1 MGAPLSDPQLTR
13 GADELYARVQSAVTA
28 ATGTEYRL
36 RRTERGFDLVADV
49 PQTSRYT
56 TQVHTYRVV
65 LSPRERTFVM
75 TDVVVTEQHG
85 PGPARGR
92 TVTTGRSRYR
102 TWGRSLDGSER
113 HSFASA
119 DGHRLIRGA
128 AQALGWEETK
138 PTGQNVARV
147 FGVIGGVVALGTLI
161 ALAVV
166 FLA

>member
-1 MGAPLSDPQLTR
+1 MSDPQR
-13 GADELYARVQSAVTA
+13 ADETDEVYARVQSAVA
-28 ATGTEYRL
+28 ARTGTEYRL

-65 LSPRERTFVM
+65 LSPREKTFVM
-75 TDVVVTEQHG
+75 TDIVVTEQHG

-102 TWGRSLDGSER
+102 TWSRSLDGSESHR
-113 HSFASA
+113 FAA
-119 DGHRLIRGA
+119 VDGHRLIRGVTA
-128 AQALGWEETK
+128 PLGWEEIK
-138 PTGQNVARV
+138 PTGQQAARV
-147 FGVIGGVVALGTLI
+147 FGIIGGAVALGTLI

-166 FLA
+166 FWT

>member
-1 MGAPLSDPQLTR
+1 MSETQRPCGT
-13 GADELYARVQSAVTA
+13 DEFYDRIRSAVA
-28 ATGTEYRL
+28 EADTGTEYRL
-36 RRTERGFDLVADV
+36 RRTGRGFDLTADV
-49 PQTSRYT
+49 PTTSRHT
-56 TQVHTYRVV
+56 TQVHTYRVE
-65 LSPRERTFVM
+65 LSSRDRMFVM

-102 TWGRSLDGSER
+102 TWSRSLDGTER

-128 AQALGWEETK
+128 AGELGWQEIR
-138 PTGQNVARV
+138 PAGQKVARV
-147 FGVIGGVVALGTLI
+147 FGVVGGLVALGTLI

-166 FLA
+166 FWPF